1 MIRRC
6 LSAACLALLCLPSLA
21 AAPVEKIQA
30 LLAKPDV
37 LCGRFEQTKHLAGL
51 KKPLLSS
58 GRFCVVPRKGVLWRT
73 LQPFPNTLRM
83 TRDEIV
89 QTEGER
95 VAMRLDARQEPAV
108 RMINSV
114 LFSLLAGDM
123 MQLETLFDIDGA
135 VRGNSWQVVLK
146 PRDTMLA
153 KAIAGVSMEGDAY
166 LRNMTISEPGG
177 DRSSIRFVGLVS
189 GVEALT
195 AEEGRLLE

>member
-6 LSAACLALLCLPSLA
+6 LSAACLALVCLPLLA

-30 LLAKPDV
+30 LLAKPEV
-37 LCGRFEQTKHLAGL
+37 LCGRFEQTKYLAGL

-58 GRFCVVPRKGVLWRT
+58 GRFCVAPKKGVLWRT

-108 RMINSV
+108 RMINGV
-114 LFSLLAGDM
+114 LFSLLAGDLL
-123 MQLETLFDIDGA
+123 QLETLFSVDGA
-135 VRGNSWQVVLK
+135 VRGNGWQVALK
-146 PRDTMLA
+146 PRDATLA
-153 KAIAGVSMEGDAY
+153 KVITGIGLEGDAY
-166 LRNMTISEPGG
+166 LRNITISEPGG
-177 DRSSIRFVGLVS
+177 DRSSIRFADLVT
-189 GVEALT
+189 GAEALN
-195 AEEGRLLE
+195 AEEGKLLE

>member
-58 GRFCVVPRKGVLWRT
+58 GRFCIAPRKGVLWRT
-73 LQPFPNTLRM
+73 LQPFPSTLRM